1 MLGYIAFHVSVGFD
15 LDTLLG
21 NPFREE
27 IREWVL
33 SPCRGFF
40 LKLSLFKNSM
50 FFVMFDFAVGSGI
63 YFNLALGPIEFRM
76 EVGC

>member
-27 IREWVL
+27 IREWV
-33 SPCRGFF
+33 
-40 LKLSLFKNSM
+40 
-50 FFVMFDFAVGSGI
+50 
-63 YFNLALGPIEFRM
+63 
-76 EVGC
+76 